1 MFYKWKD
8 IFFPLA
14 KNNLLEMIINKIVNE
29 EILEGIPLKSRIIMK
44 PTTSII
50 TVIALWNKS
59 FFSTTK
65 LMQTVKQ

>member
-14 KNNLLEMIINKIVNE
+14 KNNLLEMIVNKIVNE

-50 TVIALWNKS
+50 TQYSN
-59 FFSTTK
+59 ST
-65 LMQTVKQ
+65 LE